1 MSRKRGLSFVS
12 ISVIVILVVALGV
25 FFSIDR
31 KKPNIYVQNKTNQ
44 KDIFWNLKTPIK
56 VDVIDKNKIKSF
68 EATIIDGQNEF
79 VIKSE
84 LVSKGKN
91 GVFTYEIKPFEFS
104 QINSSNVVLRVKVIN
119 DSVLNFIKE
128 NEAVQ
133 NINIIIDRKNP
144 IVNVV
149 ANSYLIKQGGSGILV
164 ANITDDNLKDY
175 YVTFN
180 DQVIFE
186 LFPFYKPNYYMS
198 IITWP
203 IDLKDFKGVNLVA
216 VDKAGNRTIT
226 KVPFYIKSFQE
237 KVDNLDI
244 SDNFIYN
251 VSKNV
256 LELSNINVPEN
267 PVDIFVKANS
277 VLRAEN
283 LKTIRNV
290 VLKNFQNSKNIPFEV
305 KTFARMSNAKTFAM
319 FGERRHYFYNGKKID
334 EAWHLGMDWASV
346 KKADIIASNPGKVIF
361 RDYLGIY
368 GESIIIDH
376 GLGLSSLYAHTS
388 SQNVEVGD
396 FVEAGQKIAHTGA
409 TGAVFGDHLHFG
421 ILVQGIEANPNE
433 WLDSNW
439 MKLNLTNTINDAIK
453 IIDGKE

>member
-1 MSRKRGLSFVS
+1 MSRKRGLSFIS

-44 KDIFWNLKTPIK
+44 KDVFWNLKTPIK

-79 VIKSE
+79 AIKSE
-84 LVSKGKN
+84 LVSKSKN

-104 QINSSNVVLRVKVIN
+104 QINSSNVILKVKVIN

-128 NEAVQ
+128 NEAVE

-149 ANSYLIKQGGSGILV
+149 ANSYLIKQGGSGILISK
-164 ANITDDNLKDY
+164 ITDDNLKDY

-186 LFPFYKPNYYMS
+186 LFPFYKPNYYIS

-319 FGERRHYFYNGKKID
+319 FGERRHYFYNGEKID

-388 SQNVEVGD
+388 SQDVEVGD

-421 ILVQGIEANPNE
+421 ILIQGIEANPNE

>member
-1 MSRKRGLSFVS
+1 MSRKRGLSFIS
-12 ISVIVILVVALGV
+12 ISVIVILVVALGI

-31 KKPNIYVQNKTNQ
+31 KKPNIYVQNKINQ
-44 KDIFWNLKTPIK
+44 KDVFWNLKTPIK
-56 VDVIDKNKIKSF
+56 VDVIDKNRIKSF

-79 VIKSE
+79 AIKSE
-84 LVSKGKN
+84 LVAKSKN

-104 QINSSNVVLRVKVIN
+104 QINSSNVVLKVKVIN

-128 NEAVQ
+128 NEAVE

-149 ANSYLIKQGGSGILV
+149 ANSYLIKQGGSGILISK
-164 ANITDDNLKDY
+164 ITDDNLKDY

-186 LFPFYKPNYYMS
+186 LFPFYKPNYYIS

-319 FGERRHYFYNGKKID
+319 FGERRHYFYNGEKID

-388 SQNVEVGD
+388 SQDVEVGD

-421 ILVQGIEANPNE
+421 ILIQGIEANPNE